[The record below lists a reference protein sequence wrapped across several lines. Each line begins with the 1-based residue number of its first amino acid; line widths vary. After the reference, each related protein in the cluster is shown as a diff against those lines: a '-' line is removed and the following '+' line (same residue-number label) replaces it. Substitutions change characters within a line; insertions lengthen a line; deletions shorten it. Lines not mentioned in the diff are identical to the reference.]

1 MNKKVCLICCIV
13 FLSRQALYAQNGK
26 LSDAEWFFT
35 GGFIG
40 ILFFLAVFTL
50 LQFFQHRDRSY
61 LWYTGYISSLWLFYM
76 AKSAQNGVDFLGFSD
91 DWWQFDRYATIIIT
105 AAFYVLFVRSLLGIG
120 TGKDSNRT
128 DRLTFYVAYG
138 IIGASIMAKV
148 LVAYNALPIAF
159 RLTPHTLMALFA
171 PWFLYRIARAPS
183 RLKWFIL
190 TGTLILVVLSLMST
204 LSSTLMGYYQNAEK
218 YRSIQER
225 FGNPFFSFSQIGVLV
240 EIMIFSTGLGYKT
253 RLLNREKEEAQAAL
267 IGQLEENKTLQQRH
281 AETLEREVES
291 RTREAL
297 EQRAAAYN
305 AEINQKLAEAEL
317 KAVKAQMNP
326 HFTFN
331 CMNSIKNLIQ
341 NHEEEAA
348 IAYLT
353 KFSRLIRSVLN
364 YSEKQHITL
373 QEEFDFCDLYLRM
386 EALRFGHSFRW
397 EVNVAS
403 DLFPES
409 VNVPPLFLQPYLE
422 NAVWHGLMHK
432 DGERLLRLSALRD
445 GNNLVCCVE
454 DNGIGRQKAQQA
466 RSRALRDDKSFG
478 LRLAGERLSLSDKK
492 ISVKIF
498 DKTGNNGEPEG
509 TKIEI
514 TIPMKA

>member
-1 MNKKVCLICCIV
+1 MNRKACLICFF
-13 FLSRQALYAQNGK
+13 FLCRQAVYAQEGK
-26 LSDAEWFFT
+26 ISEEKWFYA

-50 LQFFQHRDRSY
+50 LQFFQHRDKSY
-61 LWYTGYISSLWLFYM
+61 LWYAGYISSILLFYS
-76 AKSAQNGVDFLGFSD
+76 AKSAQNGIHFPALAAN
-91 DWWQFDRYATIIIT
+91 WWHFNRYATIITT
-105 AAFYVLFVRSLLGIG
+105 AAFYVLFVRSFLGIN
-120 TGKDSNRT
+120 TGINSNRT
-128 DRLTFYVAYG
+128 DRLTFYLAYG
-138 IIGASIMAKV
+138 IIGTSLISIT
-148 LVAYNALPIAF
+148 LVAFEVLPYPCSY
-159 RLTPHTLMALFA
+159 TPHTLMALFA

-183 RLKWFIL
+183 RLKWYIL
-190 TGTLILVVLSLMST
+190 SGTLILVVMSLMSALNSILT
-204 LSSTLMGYYQNAEK
+204 AADYM
-218 YRSIQER
+218 SIQER
-225 FGNPFFSFSQIGVLV
+225 FGNPFFSFSQIGVLT

-267 IGQLEENKTLQQRH
+267 IGQLEENKALQQRH
-281 AETLEREVES
+281 AEILEREVEK
-291 RTREAL
+291 RTREAI
-297 EQRAAAYN
+297 EQRAAAFT
-305 AEINQKLAEAEL
+305 AEMNRKLAEAEL

-348 IAYLT
+348 ISYLT
-353 KFSRLIRSVLN
+353 KFSKLIRSVLN
-364 YSEKQHITL
+364 YSEKQEIAL
-373 QEEFDFCDLYLRM
+373 QEELDFCALYLQM

-397 EVNVAS
+397 EISVAS
-403 DLFPES
+403 DLLPES
-409 VNVPPLFLQPYLE
+409 VYVPPLFLQPYLE

-445 GNNLVCCVE
+445 GNNLVCCVD
-454 DNGIGRQKAQQA
+454 DNGIGRLKAQQA

-478 LRLAGERLSLSDKK
+478 LRLAGERLALSDKK

-498 DKTGNNGEPEG
+498 DKTGNDGYPEG

-514 TIPMKA
+514 TIPMKT